1 VTGVQTCD
9 LPISVVLRRPEVADD
24 PRFATNTDR
33 VANRAALD
41 AIIAVETG
49 ALELEELTAR
59 LDDAAIAYG
68 RQNTVREFIDH
79 PQLRARD
86 RWREIGSPAGPLRA
100 LRPPVTVAGQEPRM
114 GAVPALGEHTE
125 AVLRWAGLDEPAIA
139 ALRSGGTAA

>member
-1 VTGVQTCD
+1 M
-9 LPISVVLRRPEVADD
+9 LRRPEVADD

-33 VANRAALD
+33 VANRADLD
-41 AIIAVETG
+41 AIIAAETG

-68 RQNTVREFIDH
+68 RQNTVREFIVH

-114 GAVPALGEHTE
+114 GAVPALGGHTE

-139 ALRSGGTAA
+139 ALRPGTAAE

>member
-1 VTGVQTCD
+1 M
-9 LPISVVLRRPEVADD
+9 LRRPEVADD

-33 VANRAALD
+33 VANRADLD
-41 AIIAVETG
+41 AIIAAETG

-68 RQNTVREFIDH
+68 RQNTVREFIVH

-114 GAVPALGEHTE
+114 GAVPALGGHTE
-125 AVLRWAGLDEPAIA
+125 AVLRWAGLYEPAIA
-139 ALRSGGTAA
+139 ALRPGTAAE